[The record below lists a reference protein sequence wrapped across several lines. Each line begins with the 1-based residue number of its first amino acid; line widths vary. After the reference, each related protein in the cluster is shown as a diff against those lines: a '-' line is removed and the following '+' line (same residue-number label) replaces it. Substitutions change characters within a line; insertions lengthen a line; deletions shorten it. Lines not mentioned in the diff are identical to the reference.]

1 MTNPSPQNSWDHH
14 RPSPNLWNYIAILGL
29 VGIGVFLLLALPN
42 SAADRAVFVR
52 TVMLGICA
60 SLIAI
65 PLGALIAWICSADGI
80 VSRILLVASLALLL
94 VPMFIHV
101 SGWDAA
107 FGKLG
112 WLTSTRGQVLV
123 PLVSGWTA
131 ASWIH
136 GLAAAP
142 QVAVILLIGLAM
154 GDRSYEEQALL
165 ETSSTRVFW
174 NITFPRI
181 APLLILCIVWNIVF
195 CAREIAVTD
204 LYQIG
209 TLAEQI
215 YLGYSLGINSVGGNW
230 SADQLAQAGNISS
243 TLTVAIVTWLSAVSL
258 FLFTKLTALEFYG
271 DQIAPRRAARCGWK
285 RNLAGIL
292 ILIVL
297 VGVPIGNVL
306 IRASFFVVP
315 IDGVPT
321 QGYSINQIFNA
332 ITRSA
337 LDYKNEFAWSFLIA
351 ICSATLILAS
361 ATLIGFVARRSRL
374 AQVVLAVALAI
385 SCALPGPTIGTLIAG
400 LFSNLENG
408 TFIHWFY
415 NYTITGPVLANFI
428 FCWPLGTLI
437 VWFVFRK
444 VPEDSLDAA
453 NVDGAG
459 WVTRLSRF
467 GLTENRRALIGC
479 WFVTFALSFGELSA
493 SQIVRPAG
501 MDTVPRKMLG
511 DLHAGVNEMTAGITI
526 VTAFTVVVISL
537 VGWYFIRLN
546 HRSVGRK

>member
-1 MTNPSPQNSWDHH
+1 MTNKQPRNSE
-14 RPSPNLWNYIAILGL
+14 RRSSSNLWNYIAIAGL
-29 VGIGVFLLLALPN
+29 IVTGLILLLALPN
-42 SAADRAVFVR
+42 SAADRAVFAR

-65 PLGALIAWICSADGI
+65 PLGGLIAWVCSAEGTI
-80 VSRILLVASLALLL
+80 SRILMVASLALLL

-112 WLTSTRGQVLV
+112 WLTSSSGQVLV

-142 QVAVILLIGLAM
+142 QVALILLIGLQM

-165 ETSSTRVFW
+165 ETSSTSVFW

-181 APLLILCIVWNIVF
+181 APLLILCVVWNIVF

-230 SADQLAQAGNISS
+230 SADQLAQAGNINSR
-243 TLTVAIVTWLSAVSL
+243 LTVAIVGWLSAVSL
-258 FLFTKLTALEFYG
+258 FLFTKMTALEFYG
-271 DQIAPRRAARCGWK
+271 DQVSARENSNCGWK
-285 RNLAGIL
+285 QNLIGVLIL
-292 ILIVL
+292 ILL

-306 IRASFFVVP
+306 LRASFYVLP
-315 IDGVPT
+315 IAGVPT
-321 QGYSINQIFNA
+321 QGYSINQVFNA

-337 LDYKNEFAWSFLIA
+337 LDYQNEFAWSFLIA
-351 ICSATLILAS
+351 LCSATLILAM
-361 ATLIGFVARRSRL
+361 ATVFGFAARKSRG
-374 AQVVLAVALAI
+374 AQIVLAVAMAI
-385 SCALPGPTIGTLIAG
+385 ACALPGPTIGTLIAG

-408 TFIHWFY
+408 TLIHWIY
-415 NYTITGPVLANFI
+415 NYTIAGPVLANFI

-459 WVTRLSRF
+459 WLTRLSRF
-467 GLTENRRALIGC
+467 GLAENRAALIGC

-526 VTAFTVVVISL
+526 VTAFTVVAISL
-537 VGWYFIRLN
+537 IGWYFIGLN
-546 HRSVGRK
+546 RGAISRR

>member
-1 MTNPSPQNSWDHH
+1 MTETSPQKGAK
-14 RPSPNLWNYIAILGL
+14 LWNYIAIAAL

-42 SAADRAVFVR
+42 SAADRAVFIR

-65 PLGALIAWICSADGI
+65 PLGALIAWVCSANGFI
-80 VSRILLVASLALLL
+80 SRILLVASLALLL

-112 WLTSTRGQVLV
+112 WLTSTSGQVLV

-142 QVAVILLIGLAM
+142 QVALILLIGLRM

-165 ETSSTRVFW
+165 ETSSTKVFW

-181 APLLILCIVWNIVF
+181 APLLVLCVAWNIVF

-243 TLTVAIVTWLSAVSL
+243 TLTIAIVGWLSAVSL
-258 FLFTKLTALEFYG
+258 FLFTRLTALEFFG
-271 DQIAPRRAARCGWK
+271 DQVSPRQTASSGWK
-285 RNLAGIL
+285 RNLVGVL

-306 IRASFFVVP
+306 LRASFYVLP

-321 QGYSINQIFNA
+321 QGYSINQISNA
-332 ITRSA
+332 ITSSVSN
-337 LDYKNEFAWSFLIA
+337 YQNEFAWSFLIA
-351 ICSATLILAS
+351 LCSSTLILAS
-361 ATLIGFVARRSRL
+361 AVLLGFAARRSRL
-374 AQVVLAVALAI
+374 AQVFLAFAMAI
-385 SCALPGPTIGTLIAG
+385 TCALPGPTIGTLIAG

-408 TFIHWFY
+408 TFIHWIY
-415 NYTITGPVLANFI
+415 NYTITGPVLANLI

-444 VPEDSLDAA
+444 VPQDSLDAA
-453 NVDGAG
+453 NADGAG
-459 WVTRLSRF
+459 WGTRLCRF
-467 GLTENRRALIGC
+467 GLIENRMALIGC

-526 VTAFTVVVISL
+526 VTAFTVVVLSL

-546 HRSVGRK
+546 HGPFGRK

>member
-1 MTNPSPQNSWDHH
+1 MSDPPPRNSEPRTNS
-14 RPSPNLWNYIAILGL
+14 NLWNYIAVAALI
-29 VGIGVFLLLALPN
+29 GIGLFLLVVLSN
-42 SAADRAVFVR
+42 SGADRAVFLR
-52 TVMLGICA
+52 TVMLGVCA
-60 SLIAI
+60 SLIAV
-65 PLGALIAWICSADGI
+65 PLGGLIAWVCSADGFI
-80 VSRILLVASLALLL
+80 SRMLLIASLALLL

-101 SGWDAA
+101 SSWDAA

-112 WLTSTRGQVLV
+112 WLTSSQGQVLV

-142 QVAVILLIGLAM
+142 QVALILLIGLRT
-154 GDRSYEEQALL
+154 GNRSYEEHALL
-165 ETSSTRVFW
+165 ETSATSVFW
-174 NITFPRI
+174 SITFPRI
-181 APLLILCIVWNIVF
+181 APLLVLCVFWNIVF

-230 SADQLAQAGNISS
+230 SADQLAQAGNLSS
-243 TLTVAIVTWLSAVSL
+243 GLTVAIVGWMAVMAL
-258 FLFTKLTALEFYG
+258 FLFSKLTSLEFCG
-271 DQIAPRRAARCGWK
+271 DQVSPRRSIPGGWK
-285 RNLAGIL
+285 RNLVGVL
-292 ILIVL
+292 ILVVL
-297 VGVPIGNVL
+297 VGVPIGNVFL
-306 IRASFFVVP
+306 RASFFVLP

-332 ITRSA
+332 VAGSA
-337 LDYKNEFAWSFLIA
+337 LDYRSEFIWSFLIA
-351 ICSATLILAS
+351 TCSATLILAV
-361 ATLIGFVARRSRL
+361 ATLTGFVTRKSRV
-374 AQVVLAVALAI
+374 AQLLLALAMAI
-385 SCALPGPTIGTLIAG
+385 TCALPGPTIGTLIGG

-408 TFIHWFY
+408 TLVHWAY
-415 NYTITGPVLANFI
+415 NYTISGPVVANFV

-444 VPEDSLDAA
+444 IPQDTLDAA
-453 NVDGAG
+453 DIDGAG
-459 WVTRLSRF
+459 WMTRLSRF
-467 GLTENRRALIGC
+467 GLSENRLALIGC
-479 WFVTFALSFGELSA
+479 WLVTFALSFGELSA

-526 VTAFTVVVISL
+526 VTAFTIVIISL

-546 HRSVGRK
+546 HRPSGRR

>member
-1 MTNPSPQNSWDHH
+1 MTKPSPQTSRD
-14 RPSPNLWNYIAILGL
+14 RTSPNLWNYIAIGGL
-29 VGIGVFLLLALPN
+29 VGIGVLLLLALPN

-60 SLIAI
+60 SLIAV
-65 PLGALIAWICSADGI
+65 PLGALIAWVCSAEGT
-80 VSRILLVASLALLL
+80 VSKLLLIASLALLL

-112 WLTSTRGQVLV
+112 WLTSTSGQVLV

-136 GLAAAP
+136 GLAAVP
-142 QVAVILLIGLAM
+142 QVALILLIGLRM
-154 GDRSYEEQALL
+154 VDRTYEEQALL

-181 APLLILCIVWNIVF
+181 APLLVLCVVWNIIF

-243 TLTVAIVTWLSAVSL
+243 TLTIAIVGWLSAVSL
-258 FLFTKLTALEFYG
+258 FLFTKLTALEFSS
-271 DQIAPRRAARCGWK
+271 DQITPRQAAVCGWK
-285 RNLAGIL
+285 RNLIGVL
-292 ILIVL
+292 ILVVL

-306 IRASFFVVP
+306 LRASFFVLP

-321 QGYSINQIFNA
+321 QGYSINQIINA
-332 ITRSA
+332 ITGST
-337 LDYKNEFAWSFLIA
+337 LDYKNEFMWSFLIA
-351 ICSATLILAS
+351 TCSATLILAL
-361 ATLIGFVARRSRL
+361 ATLIGFAARKSRL
-374 AQVVLAVALAI
+374 AQVVLAAAMAI
-385 SCALPGPTIGTLIAG
+385 ICALPGPTIGTLIAG

-408 TFIHWFY
+408 TLIHWLY
-415 NYTITGPVLANFI
+415 NYTITGPVIANFI

-444 VPEDSLDAA
+444 IPEDTLDAA
-453 NVDGAG
+453 GVDGAG
-459 WVTRLSRF
+459 WFSRLRQF
-467 GLTENRRALIGC
+467 GLAENRLALIGC

-493 SQIVRPAG
+493 SQVVRPAG

-526 VTAFTVVVISL
+526 VTAFTIVIISL
-537 VGWYFIRLN
+537 VGWCFIRLN
-546 HRSVGRK
+546 QRPIGRR

>member
-1 MTNPSPQNSWDHH
+1 MTKPSPQTSRD
-14 RPSPNLWNYIAILGL
+14 RTSPNLWNYIAIGGL
-29 VGIGVFLLLALPN
+29 VGIGVLLLLALPN

-60 SLIAI
+60 SLIAV
-65 PLGALIAWICSADGI
+65 PLGALIAWVCSAEGT
-80 VSRILLVASLALLL
+80 VSKLLLIASLALLL

-112 WLTSTRGQVLV
+112 WLTSTSGQVLV

-136 GLAAAP
+136 GLAAVP
-142 QVAVILLIGLAM
+142 QVALILLIGLRM
-154 GDRSYEEQALL
+154 GDRTYEEQALL

-181 APLLILCIVWNIVF
+181 APLLVLCVVWNIIF

-215 YLGYSLGINSVGGNW
+215 YLGYSLSINSVGGNW

-243 TLTVAIVTWLSAVSL
+243 TLTIAIVGWLSAVSL
-258 FLFTKLTALEFYG
+258 FLFTKLTALEFSS
-271 DQIAPRRAARCGWK
+271 DQITPRQAAVCGWK
-285 RNLAGIL
+285 RNLIGVL
-292 ILIVL
+292 ILVVL

-306 IRASFFVVP
+306 LRASFFVLP

-321 QGYSINQIFNA
+321 QGYSINQIFKA
-332 ITRSA
+332 ITGSA
-337 LDYKNEFAWSFLIA
+337 LDYKNEFMWSFLIA
-351 ICSATLILAS
+351 TCSATLILAL
-361 ATLIGFVARRSRL
+361 ATLIGFAARKSRL
-374 AQVVLAVALAI
+374 AQVVLAVAMAI
-385 SCALPGPTIGTLIAG
+385 TCALPGPTIGTLIAG

-408 TFIHWFY
+408 TLIHWLY
-415 NYTITGPVLANFI
+415 NYTITGPVIANFI

-444 VPEDSLDAA
+444 IPEDTLDAA
-453 NVDGAG
+453 GVDGAG
-459 WVTRLSRF
+459 WFSRLRQF
-467 GLTENRRALIGC
+467 GLAENRLALIGC

-493 SQIVRPAG
+493 SQVVRPAG

-526 VTAFTVVVISL
+526 VTAFTIVIISL
-537 VGWYFIRLN
+537 VGCYFIRLN
-546 HRSVGRK
+546 QRPIGRR

>member
-1 MTNPSPQNSWDHH
+1 VGLFSRRGNFSD
-14 RPSPNLWNYIAILGL
+14 IA
-29 VGIGVFLLLALPN
+29 
-42 SAADRAVFVR
+42 
-52 TVMLGICA
+52 
-60 SLIAI
+60 
-65 PLGALIAWICSADGI
+65 
-80 VSRILLVASLALLL
+80 
-94 VPMFIHV
+94 
-101 SGWDAA
+101 
-107 FGKLG
+107 
-112 WLTSTRGQVLV
+112 GQ
-123 PLVSGWTA
+123 
-131 ASWIH
+131 SWIH

-142 QVAVILLIGLAM
+142 QVALILLIGLRM

-165 ETSSTRVFW
+165 DTSATSVFW

-181 APLLILCIVWNIVF
+181 LPLLILCVVWNIVF

-243 TLTVAIVTWLSAVSL
+243 TLTIAIVGWLSAVSL
-258 FLFTKLTALEFYG
+258 FLFTRLTALEYSGNQFSRRR
-271 DQIAPRRAARCGWK
+271 IANCGWK
-285 RNLAGIL
+285 RNLIGAS

-297 VGVPIGNVL
+297 VVIPIGNVFL
-306 IRASFFVVP
+306 RASFYVLP

-321 QGYSINQIFNA
+321 QGYSINQVFNSIA
-332 ITRSA
+332 GSA
-337 LDYKNEFAWSFLIA
+337 LDYRNEFAWSFLIA
-351 ICSATLILAS
+351 LCSSALILAL
-361 ATLIGFVARRSRL
+361 ATLIGFAARNSRL
-374 AQVVLAVALAI
+374 AQVALAI
-385 SCALPGPTIGTLIAG
+385 MMAITCALPGPTIGTLIAG

-408 TFIHWFY
+408 TFVHWIY
-415 NYTITGPVLANFI
+415 NYTISGPVVANFI

-459 WVTRLSRF
+459 WMARLARF
-467 GLTENRRALIGC
+467 GLTENRAALIGC

-526 VTAFTVVVISL
+526 VTAFTVVVLSL

-546 HRSVGRK
+546 QSTNGRR

>member
-1 MTNPSPQNSWDHH
+1 MTKPSPQTSRD
-14 RPSPNLWNYIAILGL
+14 RTSPNLWNYIAIGGL
-29 VGIGVFLLLALPN
+29 VGIGVLLLLALPN

-60 SLIAI
+60 SLIAV
-65 PLGALIAWICSADGI
+65 PLGALIAWVCSAEGT
-80 VSRILLVASLALLL
+80 VSKLLLIASLALLL

-112 WLTSTRGQVLV
+112 WLTSTSGQVLV

-136 GLAAAP
+136 GLAAVP
-142 QVAVILLIGLAM
+142 QVALILLIGLRM
-154 GDRSYEEQALL
+154 GDRAYEEQALL

-181 APLLILCIVWNIVF
+181 APLLVLCVVWNIIF

-215 YLGYSLGINSVGGNW
+215 YLGYSLSINSVGGNW

-243 TLTVAIVTWLSAVSL
+243 TLTIAIVGWLSAVSL
-258 FLFTKLTALEFYG
+258 FLFTKLTALEFSS
-271 DQIAPRRAARCGWK
+271 DQITPRQAAVCGWK
-285 RNLAGIL
+285 RNLIGVL
-292 ILIVL
+292 ILVVL

-306 IRASFFVVP
+306 LRASFFVLP

-321 QGYSINQIFNA
+321 QGYSINQIFKA
-332 ITRSA
+332 ITGSA
-337 LDYKNEFAWSFLIA
+337 LDYKNEFMWSFLIA
-351 ICSATLILAS
+351 TCSATLILAL
-361 ATLIGFVARRSRL
+361 ATLIGFAARKSRL
-374 AQVVLAVALAI
+374 AQVVLAVAMAI
-385 SCALPGPTIGTLIAG
+385 TCALPGPTIGTLIAG

-408 TFIHWFY
+408 TLIHWLY
-415 NYTITGPVLANFI
+415 NYTITGPVIANFI

-444 VPEDSLDAA
+444 IPEDTLDAA
-453 NVDGAG
+453 GVDGAG
-459 WVTRLSRF
+459 WFSRLRQF
-467 GLTENRRALIGC
+467 GLAENRLALIGC

-493 SQIVRPAG
+493 SQVVRPAG

-526 VTAFTVVVISL
+526 VTAFTIVIISL
-537 VGWYFIRLN
+537 VGCYFIRLN
-546 HRSVGRK
+546 QRPIGRR

>member
-1 MTNPSPQNSWDHH
+1 
-14 RPSPNLWNYIAILGL
+14 
-29 VGIGVFLLLALPN
+29 
-42 SAADRAVFVR
+42 
-52 TVMLGICA
+52 
-60 SLIAI
+60 
-65 PLGALIAWICSADGI
+65 
-80 VSRILLVASLALLL
+80 
-94 VPMFIHV
+94 
-101 SGWDAA
+101 
-107 FGKLG
+107 
-112 WLTSTRGQVLV
+112 
-123 PLVSGWTA
+123 
-131 ASWIH
+131 
-136 GLAAAP
+136 
-142 QVAVILLIGLAM
+142 M

-181 APLLILCIVWNIVF
+181 APLLILCVVWNIVF

-215 YLGYSLGINSVGGNW
+215 YLGYSLGINAVGGNW

-243 TLTVAIVTWLSAVSL
+243 TLTIAIVSWLSAVSL

-271 DQIAPRRAARCGWK
+271 DQIAPRQAASCGWK
-285 RNLAGIL
+285 RNLIGIL
-292 ILIVL
+292 ILTVL
-297 VGVPIGNVL
+297 VGIPIGNVL
-306 IRASFFVVP
+306 LRASFFVVP

-321 QGYSINQIFNA
+321 QGYSINQIFDA
-332 ITRSA
+332 ITGSV
-337 LDYKNEFAWSFLIA
+337 LDYKNEFMWSFLIA
-351 ICSATLILAS
+351 TCSATLILAS
-361 ATLIGFVARRSRL
+361 ATLIGFAARKSRL
-374 AQVVLAVALAI
+374 AQIVLAVAMAI
-385 SCALPGPTIGTLIAG
+385 TCALPGPTIGTLIAG
-400 LFSNLENG
+400 LFANLENG
-408 TFIHWFY
+408 TFIHWLY
-415 NYTITGPVLANFI
+415 NYTIAGPVVANFV

-444 VPEDSLDAA
+444 IPQDSLDAA
-453 NVDGAG
+453 DVDGAG
-459 WVTRLSRF
+459 WIARMSRF
-467 GLTENRRALIGC
+467 GFAENRAALIGC

-546 HRSVGRK
+546 QRPVARR